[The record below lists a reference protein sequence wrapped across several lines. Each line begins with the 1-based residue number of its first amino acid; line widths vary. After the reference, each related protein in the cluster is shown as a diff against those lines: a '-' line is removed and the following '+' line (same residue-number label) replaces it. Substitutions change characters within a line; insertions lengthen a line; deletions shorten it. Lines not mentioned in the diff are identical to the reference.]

1 MEFDEFRIVSTPQ
14 GARTV
19 TSMSDIHDILVDN
32 GLEEIANIVDA
43 NVQNRILG
51 VEDELSKL
59 QAEFASYEVQNEEY
73 HDTIRDSA
81 EMIQELIDKVNVS
94 KRLNH
99 SELVKRLTEIYNKL
113 WEEV

>member
-1 MEFDEFRIVSTPQ
+1 MMLNECRVISTPK
-14 GARTV
+14 GSRTIIIEK
-19 TSMSDIHDILVDN
+19 DIYDILDEN
-32 GLEEIANIVDA
+32 GLSEISSILNDNIETLLLDA
-43 NVQNRILG
+43 KDEVSLLD
-51 VEDELSKL
+51 DEL
-59 QAEFASYEVQNEEY
+59 ASYESQNEVY

-99 SELVKRLTEIYNKL
+99 SELVKRLTDIYNKL

>member
-19 TSMSDIHDILVDN
+19 TNMSDIHDILVDN

-73 HDTIRDSA
+73 HDCIRDSA
-81 EMIQELIDKVNVS
+81 ENINEVINSILSS
-94 KRLNH
+94 KRLNK
-99 SELVKRLTEIYNKL
+99 SELVKRLEQIFNDL
-113 WEEV
+113 WKEV

>member
-19 TSMSDIHDILVDN
+19 TNMSDIHDILVDN

-73 HDTIRDSA
+73 HACIRDSA
-81 EMIQELIDKVNVS
+81 ENINEVINSILS
-94 KRLNH
+94 STRLNK
-99 SELVKRLTEIYNKL
+99 SELVKRLEQIFNDL